1 MVDERRSEEAV
12 ELEMLEVLGKK
23 DERLEGESGYFEER
37 RVGYDEGD
45 VDDDADCD
53 EEGGEGFEFVVGGK

>member
-1 MVDERRSEEAV
+1 
-12 ELEMLEVLGKK
+12 MLEVLGKEY
-23 DERLEGESGYFEER
+23 ERLEGESGYFEER